1 MNTKNDVNTIAATDV
16 INQANKL
23 FEQREQFE
31 TVTLARTNDALYK
44 LLADVYALY
53 KEAAASDKCIK
64 ESVASM
70 RDELKTRGIV
80 TQINTPKITVFVR
93 YIFNSDRKRSYNYT
107 QTLLAAIAA
116 KIEPENLAEFISD
129 NSGVEEIK
137 RGRKVEP
144 EVTKLKEDIEKALP
158 HVQAELESMS
168 PIASVTMPG
177 SSVDL
182 NDDTKYAFI
191 VARIGANGELELLK
205 TVPKTTVA
213 LENIAFKA
221 LAVQAI
227 EHEAENIVV
236 VKGQARDLAVRDA
249 SDSIVKTEIVAA

>member
-1 MNTKNDVNTIAATDV
+1 MNTQNDVNTIAATDV

-44 LLADVYALY
+44 LLADVYSLY

-107 QTLLAAIAA
+107 QTLLAAIAED
-116 KIEPENLAEFISD
+116 IEPEDLPDFIIAK
-129 NSGVEEIK
+129 SGVEEIK
-137 RGRKVEP
+137 RARTVKP
-144 EVTKLKEDIEKALP
+144 EAVRLKQDLENATDLVKS
-158 HVQAELESMS
+158 ELDSM
-168 PIASVTMPG
+168 PAIASVTMPG

-191 VARIGANGELELLK
+191 VARIGANGEFELLK

-227 EHEAENIVV
+227 EHEADNIVV

>member
-23 FEQREQFE
+23 FEQREYFE
-31 TVTLARTNDALYK
+31 TVTLARTNEALYQ

-53 KEAAASDKCIK
+53 KNTVKDVNCMK

-70 RDELKTRGIV
+70 RKEMKERGIV
-80 TQINTPKITVFVR
+80 TQANTRHLTVFVR
-93 YIFNSDRKRSYNYT
+93 YIFNCDRKRSYNYT

-116 KIEPENLAEFISD
+116 KIEPEGLPDFIIR

-137 RGRKVEP
+137 RARTVKP
-144 EVTKLKEDIEKALP
+144 EAVRLKQDIEKTLP
-158 HVQAELESMS
+158 TVKAELESMS

-177 SSVDL
+177 SSFDL

-191 VARIGANGELELLK
+191 VARIGVNGELELLK

-236 VKGQARDLAVRDA
+236 VKGQLEDIAIKTA
-249 SDSIVKTEIVAA
+249 SDSLVKAEPVAA